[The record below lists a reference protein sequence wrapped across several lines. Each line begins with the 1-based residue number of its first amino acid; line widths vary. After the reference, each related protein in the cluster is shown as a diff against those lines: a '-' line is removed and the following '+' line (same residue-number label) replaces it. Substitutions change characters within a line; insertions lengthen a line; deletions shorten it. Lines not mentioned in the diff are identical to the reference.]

1 MSQPRFIM
9 LEALR
14 DKGKHIM
21 GTWISDYAED
31 ELEPFFVS
39 LSEIEFVRF
48 RTAKTS
54 WLFLKV
60 LDGRGIAISGSVEEI
75 AEAINQAK

>member
-9 LEALR
+9 LQALR
-14 DKGKHIM
+14 DNGKHIM
-21 GTWISDYAED
+21 GKWISDYAED

-39 LSEIEFVRF
+39 LSEIEFVRI

-60 LDGRGIAISGSVEEI
+60 LEGRGIAIGGSVEEI